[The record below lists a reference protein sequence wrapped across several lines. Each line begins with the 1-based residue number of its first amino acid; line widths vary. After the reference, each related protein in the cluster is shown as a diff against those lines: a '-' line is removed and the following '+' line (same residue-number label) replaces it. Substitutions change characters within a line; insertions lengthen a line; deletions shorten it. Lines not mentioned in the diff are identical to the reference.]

1 MNLIYVTNGYVL
13 TLTHMKASS
22 QLQVSRNR
30 KLYGVDDKDRHSKN
44 VIEYQYSGLYDAF
57 STIIRREGVMA
68 LYTGVGPTVCRASV
82 LAAVE
87 MAMYDVLRDR
97 VAELM
102 SLHVSSVLVHAIT
115 ALIASFFSA
124 FASNPF
130 DMARS
135 RIMNQ
140 PTSNGRGVLYR
151 GPIDCLIKSIK
162 LEGLS
167 ALMAGFWAFFYRLGP
182 NTMITFIVLE
192 QLRLYLRR
200 IFP

>member
-1 MNLIYVTNGYVL
+1 
-13 TLTHMKASS
+13 
-22 QLQVSRNR
+22 VSRNR
-30 KLYGVDDKDRHSKN
+30 KLFGEDDDRLSKHVVD
-44 VIEYQYSGLYDAF
+44 YQYSGLYDAF
-57 STIIRREGVMA
+57 STIIRREGMMA
-68 LYTGVGPTVCRASV
+68 LYTGVGPKVCRASV

-97 VAELM
+97 VAFIM
-102 SLHVSSVLVHAIT
+102 SLHVSSILVHAVT

-124 FASNPF
+124 LASNPF

-162 LEGLS
+162 LEGVS

-182 NTMITFIVLE
+182 NTMITFIVME
-192 QLRLYLRR
+192 QLRIFLRR
-200 IFP
+200 MFP